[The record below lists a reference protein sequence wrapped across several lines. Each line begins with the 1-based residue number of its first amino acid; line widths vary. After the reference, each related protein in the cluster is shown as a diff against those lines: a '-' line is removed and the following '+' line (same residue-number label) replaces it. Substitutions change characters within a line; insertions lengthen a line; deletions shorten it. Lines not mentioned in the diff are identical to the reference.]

1 MDPTYGHLRR
11 EQLLAAAAEHRLGR
25 TCRPPRAPLA
35 LRLCARVWWASRPR
49 VETWPRAL
57 LEP

>member
-1 MDPTYGHLRR
+1 MDPTYGHLHR
-11 EQLLAAAAEHRLGR
+11 EELLAASAEHRLAR
-25 TCRPPRAPLA
+25 TCRRRPSPA
-35 LRLCARVWWASRPR
+35 LRLYMRVWWASRPR